1 MPGFGILQQNGGEI
15 PDWKSMHGMRDAV
28 NNRWV
33 IYGTGLNNPIGAPQ
47 EGGGWEVYSYTVI
60 LIEKS

>member
-1 MPGFGILQQNGGEI
+1 
-15 PDWKSMHGMRDAV
+15 MHGMRDAV

-33 IYGTGLNNPIGAPQ
+33 IYGTGLNSPFEAPQ
-47 EGGGWEVYSYTVI
+47 GGGGWEVYSYTVI